1 MTKQVLPLI
10 EKIPQ
15 TILGFLESSSSC
27 WSSSLSRTTQAH
39 ARILKSGAE
48 NDSYISA
55 KLIASYSN
63 YSCFDDANLILQ
75 TIPDPNVYSFSSLIY
90 ALTKAKLYSQS
101 LGVFSRM
108 FSRGLI
114 PDTHVL
120 PNLFKVCAE
129 LSAFR
134 VGKQIHSVACA
145 LGLDGDRF
153 VQGSLFHMCMRCG
166 KMGDARK
173 VFDRMRGKDV
183 VTCSALLC
191 GYARKG
197 CLEEVV
203 RVLSEMESSGIEPNI
218 VSWNGILSGFN
229 RSGYHKEAVVM
240 FQKMH
245 HLGFLPDEI
254 AVSSVLPSVGDLERL
269 DTGRQIHGYVIKQ
282 GLLKDKC
289 VISAMIDMYG
299 KSGNVYGIIKL
310 FEQLELMETGVCN
323 ACITGLSRN
332 GLVDKALEMFEL
344 FKEQNMELNVVSWTS
359 IIAGCTQNGKD
370 IEALELF
377 REMQVAGVKP
387 NRVTIPSMLPA
398 CGNIAALVHGR
409 SAHGFA
415 VRVHLLDDVHVGS
428 ALIDMY
434 AKCGRIN
441 MSQVIFDMMPTKNLV
456 CWNSLMSGY
465 SMHGKAKEV
474 MSIFESLVRTRLKP
488 DFISFTSLL
497 SACSQVGLTDEGWK
511 YFGMMTEEYG
521 IKPRL
526 EHYSCMVSLLGRAGK
541 LQEAYDL
548 IQEMPFEPDS
558 CVWGA
563 LLNSCRLQN
572 DVDLAEIAAEKLFVL
587 EPENPGSY
595 VLLSNIYAAKGM
607 WEEVDSI
614 RNKMESL
621 GMKKNPGCSWIQVK
635 NKVYTLLAGDKSHPQ
650 IDQITEKMDEISK
663 EMRKSGHLPNL
674 DFALQDVEEQEQEQ
688 ILWGHSEKLAVVFG
702 LLNTPDGTPL
712 QVIKNLRI
720 CGDCHSVIKFI
731 SGYAA
736 TASQFQHIHR
746 SFLSLNLS
754 LSLSLLE
761 SIRSRACGAVLI

>member
-10 EKIPQ
+10 EKIPK
-15 TILGFLESSSSC
+15 TILGFLESSPSC
-27 WSSSLSRTTQAH
+27 WSSSLSKTTQAH
-39 ARILKSGAE
+39 ARILKSGAQ
-48 NDSYISA
+48 NDGYISA

-75 TIPDPNVYSFSSLIY
+75 SIPDPNVYTFSSLIY

-134 VGKQIHSVACA
+134 AGKQIHCVACA
-145 LGLDGDRF
+145 LGLDGDGF
-153 VQGSLFHMCMRCG
+153 VQGSLFHMYMRCG

-173 VFDRMRGKDV
+173 MFDRMCNRDV

-254 AVSSVLPSVGDLERL
+254 AVSSVLPSVGDSERL
-269 DTGRQIHGYVIKQ
+269 DIGRQIHGYAIKQ

-299 KSGNVYGIIKL
+299 KSGHVYGIIEL
-310 FEQLELMETGVCN
+310 FEQFELMETGVCN

-332 GLVDKALEMFEL
+332 GLVDKALEMFAL
-344 FKEQNMELNVVSWTS
+344 FKEQKMELNVVSWTS
-359 IIAGCTQNGKD
+359 IIAGCAQNGKD
-370 IEALELF
+370 IETLELF

-441 MSQVIFDMMPTKNLV
+441 MSQVVFDMMPTRNLV

-548 IQEMPFEPDS
+548 VEEMPLEPDS

-572 DVDLAEIAAEKLFVL
+572 NVDLAEIAAEKLFGL

-607 WEEVDSI
+607 WAEVDSI

-621 GMKKNPGCSWIQVK
+621 GLKKNPGCSWIQVK

-663 EMRKSGHLPNL
+663 EMRRAGHLPNL

-688 ILWGHSEKLAVVFG
+688 ALWGHSEKLAVVFG

-731 SGYAA
+731 SGYAGREIFVRD
-736 TASQFQHIHR
+736 TNRFHHFKDGVCS
-746 SFLSLNLS
+746 
-754 LSLSLLE
+754 
-761 SIRSRACGAVLI
+761 CGDFW

>member
-15 TILGFLESSSSC
+15 SIVGFLESSSYH
-27 WSSSLSRTTQAH
+27 WSSSLSKTTQAH
-39 ARILKSGAE
+39 ARILKSGAQ
-48 NDSYISA
+48 NDGYISA

-63 YSCFDDANLILQ
+63 YNCFNDADLVLQ
-75 TIPDPNVYSFSSLIY
+75 SIPDPTIYSFSSLIY
-90 ALTKAKLYSQS
+90 ALTKAKLFTQS
-101 LGVFSRM
+101 IGVFSRM
-108 FSRGLI
+108 FSHGLI
-114 PDTHVL
+114 PDSHVL

-129 LSAFR
+129 LSAFK
-134 VGKQIHSVACA
+134 VGKQIHCVSCVS
-145 LGLDGDRF
+145 GLDMDAF
-153 VQGSLFHMCMRCG
+153 VQGSMFHMYMRCG
-166 KMGDARK
+166 RMGDARK
-173 VFDRMRGKDV
+173 VFDRMPDKDV

-191 GYARKG
+191 AYARKG

-203 RVLSEMESSGIEPNI
+203 RILSEMESSGIEANI

-240 FQKMH
+240 FQKIH
-245 HLGFLPDEI
+245 HLGFCPDQVT
-254 AVSSVLPSVGDLERL
+254 VSSVLPSVGDSEMLNMGRL
-269 DTGRQIHGYVIKQ
+269 IHGYVIKQ

-299 KSGNVYGIIKL
+299 KSGHVYGIISL
-310 FEQLELMETGVCN
+310 FNQFEMMEAGVCN
-323 ACITGLSRN
+323 AYITGLSRN

-344 FKEQNMELNVVSWTS
+344 FKEQKMELNVVSWTS
-359 IIAGCTQNGKD
+359 IIAGCAQNGKD

-387 NRVTIPSMLPA
+387 NHVTIPSMLPA
-398 CGNIAALVHGR
+398 CGNIAALGHGR
-409 SAHGFA
+409 STHGFA
-415 VRVHLLDDVHVGS
+415 VRVHLLDNVHVGS

-441 MSQVIFDMMPTKNLV
+441 LSQIVFNMMPTKNLV
-456 CWNSLMSGY
+456 CWNSLMNGF

-474 MSIFESLVRTRLKP
+474 MSIFESLMRTRLKP

-497 SACSQVGLTDEGWK
+497 SACGQVGLTDEGWK
-511 YFGMMTEEYG
+511 YFKMMSEEYG

-526 EHYSCMVSLLGRAGK
+526 EHYSCMVNLLGRAGK

-548 IQEMPFEPDS
+548 IKEMPFEPDS

-572 DVDLAEIAAEKLFVL
+572 NVDLAEIAAEKLFHL
-587 EPENPGSY
+587 EPENPGTY

-607 WEEVDSI
+607 WTEVDSI

-621 GMKKNPGCSWIQVK
+621 GLKKNPGCSWIQVK
-635 NKVYTLLAGDKSHPQ
+635 NRVYTLLAGDKSHPQ

-663 EMRKSGHLPNL
+663 EMRKSGHRPNL
-674 DFALQDVEEQEQEQ
+674 DFALHDVEEQEQEQ
-688 ILWGHSEKLAVVFG
+688 MLWGHSEKLAVVFG

-720 CGDCHSVIKFI
+720 CGDCHAVIKFI
-731 SGYAA
+731 SSYAGREI
-736 TASQFQHIHR
+736 F
-746 SFLSLNLS
+746 
-754 LSLSLLE
+754 
-761 SIRSRACGAVLI
+761 IRDTNRFHHFKDGICSCGDFW